1 MEIRKPLKK
10 PFFDLVF
17 YYDLPE
23 EYKDTLLKYKSRI
36 IIHQKTKNHFDM
48 LCYGEERKEL
58 LSKLYSMSN
67 FIMSGNV
74 AVSINGTRYGYLK
87 NAMPY
92 DDYMVLEF
100 H

>member
-1 MEIRKPLKK
+1 
-10 PFFDLVF
+10 
-17 YYDLPE
+17 
-23 EYKDTLLKYKSRI
+23 
-36 IIHQKTKNHFDM
+36 M

-87 NAMPY
+87 NATPY
-92 DDYMVLEF
+92 DDYLVLEF